1 MMRCKQRNCSVGG
14 AGYWSKA
21 DVARDAPNWWPL
33 ACLCGSARLE
43 SKPADMRWT
52 WSITVYVWPDAGI
65 PTSGKAPTLD
75 QAKAEFQ
82 RNWLAWTR
90 RKHQR
95 APCCPLSLAFARALA
110 RVLAARAFA
119 RRALARAFA
128 RAAARFSRHLS
139 HLQPRVV
146 MTLR

>member
-1 MMRCKQRNCSVGG
+1 MSLTMRPTGGHSPVYADRQDWTILDEGKPVGRI
-14 AGYWSKA
+14 YE
-21 DVARDAPNWWPL
+21 DA
-33 ACLCGSARLE
+33 SE

-90 RKHQR
+90 RKTN
-95 APCCPLSLAFARALA
+95 LSQIFKLFCLFEGW
-110 RVLAARAFA
+110 LSAATTRSG
-119 RRALARAFA
+119 RTTQ
-128 RAAARFSRHLS
+128 S
-139 HLQPRVV
+139 
-146 MTLR
+146 

>member
-1 MMRCKQRNCSVGG
+1 MSLTMRPTGGHSPVYADRQDWTILDEGKPVGRI
-14 AGYWSKA
+14 YE
-21 DVARDAPNWWPL
+21 DA
-33 ACLCGSARLE
+33 SE

-90 RKHQR
+90 RKTGQQLGCSEYSSFSGSCLKGWLCSWQR
-95 APCCPLSLAFARALA
+95 P
-110 RVLAARAFA
+110 V
-119 RRALARAFA
+119 
-128 RAAARFSRHLS
+128 AAAQRQS
-139 HLQPRVV
+139 
-146 MTLR
+146 